1 MKRKVIQIADSTQLV
16 SLPRKWC
23 LQNSIKKGDE
33 LEVEV
38 DGSKVIISCRPDTK
52 LERAEISMR
61 DYGPLVARV
70 LHALYKRGVDEIKV
84 TFEKPDD
91 IILIQSK
98 IKNETVGYE
107 IVEQDSRGCVIRNI
121 SSSLLGFDT
130 MLRRTFLLL
139 INMADECA
147 QSLARRDVNLLKN
160 ILNLEESNNRFTSL
174 CRRYLNK
181 YGAPDNQKVG
191 PLYRIIE
198 ELENIADEYK
208 YLIQSISRQGEET
221 KVSKEMVLRYETLS
235 QMLRLFYDAFYKF
248 DAKKVT
254 QIGEMRKKLVD
265 DWHHSVGTVKGKSDL
280 ILLHHSVVIVQKIFN
295 QLGPLFVLQLG
306 SDQV

>member
-1 MKRKVIQIADSTQLV
+1 MKRKVIQIADSTQLI

-38 DGSKVIISCRPDTK
+38 DGTKVTVSCRPDAK
-52 LERAEISMR
+52 LEHAEISMK
-61 DYGPLVARV
+61 DYGSLVARV
-70 LHALYKRGVDEIKV
+70 LHALYKRGVDEIRV

-107 IVEQDSRGCVIRNI
+107 IVEQDSKGCVIKNI
-121 SSSLLGFDT
+121 SSSLMGFDT

-147 QSLARRDVNLLKN
+147 QSLARKDVSLLKN
-160 ILNLEESNNRFTSL
+160 IINLEESNNRFTSL

-208 YLIQSISRQGEET
+208 YLIQGLSKTGEDI
-221 KVSKEMVLRYETLS
+221 KVSKNIITRYETLA

-248 DAKKVT
+248 DSKKVT
-254 QIGEMRKKLVD
+254 QIGEMRKQVIE
-265 DWHHSVGTVKGKSDL
+265 DWHRDLATMKGRSEIML
-280 ILLHHSVVIVQKIFN
+280 MHHSVVIVQKIFN

-306 SDQV
+306 NEQK